1 MSAGTRSAAARSY
14 PFRDVTQ
21 FMLARAMALRAGT
34 APADAPLFCMARN
47 KRRVL
52 VCREAVLDL

>member
-1 MSAGTRSAAARSY
+1 MTPLD

-52 VCREAVLDL
+52 VCREAGLDL